1 MQKVGTVQ
9 GTRSGM
15 GTHLGL
21 GGCICQQV
29 WRMVWLGEPPTSC
42 CRISEN
48 SYENMPSL
56 FERDLFL
63 SLMIKLLC
71 LGLCI

>member
-15 GTHLGL
+15 GIHLGL

-42 CRISEN
+42 CRISEIP
-48 SYENMPSL
+48 MRIFLPSL
-56 FERDLFL
+56 NGICFYR
-63 SLMIKLLC
+63 
-71 LGLCI
+71 